1 MRQTETIT
9 RNIQINI
16 NICRNHSS
24 GSLPVSSQRSATLG
38 VGKSGMG
45 LSSWLRPWNVGKP
58 LTLWI
63 FHIPLIHW
71 VLCRFLLLKH
81 PSLKKNIWRIQNCI
95 SRFWYTSHVTGGS
108 KIGGLPWWR
117 VLWCVHA
124 PPSWQR
130 PRHTTGGW
138 KTTAAADY
146 FPLFPRS
153 ESSGGMVIHQISN
166 TQKNWWLDILKNSNH
181 HQSPSIIA
189 SITQQQITKTTK
201 KNIKKPWLWG
211 WLVVST
217 PLKSIS
223 QLGWDIPNIW
233 KVIRHVPNHHDFGVS
248 NLAKLGGALG
258 TGASTGTAASA
269 TVPTWLRFSQRDT
282 TPVVEANWRTGQST
296 FIFFR
301 GVGQPPTSFYWTPPF
316 IMGFSI
322 AMLNNQMVWFL
333 LTQYP
338 LVN

>member
-81 PSLKKNIWRIQNCI
+81 PSLKKKASEGFQNCI

-117 VLWCVHA
+117 VLWCVRPRWFYA
-124 PPSWQR
+124 PPPTDKDSAIPPGAGKRRLQ
-130 PRHTTGGW
+130 PTT
-138 KTTAAADY
+138 

-153 ESSGGMVIHQISN
+153 ESSQGE
-166 TQKNWWLDILKNSNH
+166 W
-181 HQSPSIIA
+181 
-189 SITQQQITKTTK
+189 
-201 KNIKKPWLWG
+201 
-211 WLVVST
+211 
-217 PLKSIS
+217 
-223 QLGWDIPNIW
+223 
-233 KVIRHVPNHHDFGVS
+233 
-248 NLAKLGGALG
+248 
-258 TGASTGTAASA
+258 
-269 TVPTWLRFSQRDT
+269 
-282 TPVVEANWRTGQST
+282 
-296 FIFFR
+296 
-301 GVGQPPTSFYWTPPF
+301 
-316 IMGFSI
+316 
-322 AMLNNQMVWFL
+322 
-333 LTQYP
+333 
-338 LVN
+338 

>member
-1 MRQTETIT
+1 MWE
-9 RNIQINI
+9 NLW
-16 NICRNHSS
+16 HFESS
-24 GSLPVSSQRSATLG
+24 TSPWSTGFCAVSCCWSI
-38 VGKSGMG
+38 
-45 LSSWLRPWNVGKP
+45 RP
-58 LTLWI
+58 
-63 FHIPLIHW
+63 
-71 VLCRFLLLKH
+71 
-81 PSLKKNIWRIQNCI
+81 SKKTSEGFQNCI

-124 PPSWQR
+124 PPPDKDPAIPPGAGKRRLQ
-130 PRHTTGGW
+130 PIT
-138 KTTAAADY
+138 

-189 SITQQQITKTTK
+189 SITQQQITKRPK

-223 QLGWDIPNIW
+223 QLGWWHSQYMESHKTCSKPPWLWGFQLGKTWWGPGHRGFDW
-233 KVIRHVPNHHDFGVS
+233 HCGFGYRS
-248 NLAKLGGALG
+248 DLAPVFPEGYH
-258 TGASTGTAASA
+258 
-269 TVPTWLRFSQRDT
+269 P
-282 TPVVEANWRTGQST
+282 PVVEANWRTGQST

>member
-81 PSLKKNIWRIQNCI
+81 PSLKKNIWRIPKLYQSLLIYFPCYWG
-95 SRFWYTSHVTGGS
+95 FQD
-108 KIGGLPWWR
+108 WR
-117 VLWCVHA
+117 VTLMTCSVMRSR

-146 FPLFPRS
+146 F
-153 ESSGGMVIHQISN
+153 
-166 TQKNWWLDILKNSNH
+166 
-181 HQSPSIIA
+181 
-189 SITQQQITKTTK
+189 
-201 KNIKKPWLWG
+201 
-211 WLVVST
+211 
-217 PLKSIS
+217 
-223 QLGWDIPNIW
+223 
-233 KVIRHVPNHHDFGVS
+233 
-248 NLAKLGGALG
+248 
-258 TGASTGTAASA
+258 
-269 TVPTWLRFSQRDT
+269 
-282 TPVVEANWRTGQST
+282 ST
-296 FIFFR
+296 FPSFWIFR
-301 GVGQPPTSFYWTPPF
+301 GNGNSSNFEHPEKLMVGHP
-316 IMGFSI
+316 
-322 AMLNNQMVWFL
+322 
-333 LTQYP
+333 
-338 LVN
+338 